1 MGSIALVGGDEFRD
15 GCEPMDLEILS
26 AAGPAR
32 PKVLIV
38 PTAAANQ
45 NPSKAA
51 ANGVAYFDGLGA
63 EAEALMVLDSEGADD
78 TGLVSRIG
86 WADVIY
92 LTGGDPAHLLEVLR
106 GSRMLEAVKRAV
118 REGAV
123 LAGSSAG
130 AMVLGGWM
138 RYGGV
143 LPALGLLEGLAVFP
157 HHERSSPDMVAA
169 ELAEAPYPEGS
180 VLGVD
185 AGSGCL
191 GGKDGWRVVGKGSVV
206 LYSQGTWRRFQ
217 SGDVVPLSF
226 GLVDRMPG
234 LQKRKESSR

>member
-15 GCEPMDLEILS
+15 GCEVMDLEILA
-26 AAGPAR
+26 AAGATR

-63 EAEALMVLDSEGADD
+63 ETEALMVLDSEGADD
-78 TGLVSRIG
+78 AGLVSRIG

-130 AMVLGGWM
+130 AMVLGSWM

-157 HHERSSPDMVAA
+157 SSRKEQPGHGRRRACG
-169 ELAEAPYPEGS
+169 GS
-180 VLGVD
+180 VPRGLSPGR
-185 AGSGCL
+185 GCGL
-191 GGKDGWRVVGKGSVV
+191 RLPGRTRRLPGRREWLRRSI
-206 LYSQGTWRRFQ
+206 LQGNLA
-217 SGDVVPLSF
+217 PLQ
-226 GLVDRMPG
+226 DW
-234 LQKRKESSR
+234 

>member
-1 MGSIALVGGDEFRD
+1 VGTIALVGGDEFRD
-15 GCEPMDLEILS
+15 GCEAMDREILA
-26 AAGPAR
+26 AAGAAR
-32 PKVLIV
+32 PRVLIV
-38 PTAAANQ
+38 PAAAAMQ

-63 EAEALMVLDSEGADD
+63 ETEALMVLDSDGADD
-78 TGLVSRIG
+78 DGLVSRIG

-92 LTGGDPAHLLEVLR
+92 LTGGDPAHLLEVLH
-106 GSRMLEAVKRAV
+106 GSRMLQAVRRAV
-118 REGAV
+118 VGGAV

-157 HHERSSPDMVAA
+157 HHERSRPDMVAA
-169 ELAEAPYPEGS
+169 ELKEAAYPGGS

-185 AGSGCL
+185 AGAACL
-191 GGKDGWRVVGKGSVV
+191 GGRDGWRVVGEGSVV
-206 LYSQGTWRRFQ
+206 LYSRGAWRRFQ
-217 SGDVVPLSF
+217 TGETVPLQVS
-226 GLVDRMPG
+226 LP
-234 LQKRKESSR
+234 L

>member
-1 MGSIALVGGDEFRD
+1 
-15 GCEPMDLEILS
+15 MDLEILS

-38 PTAAANQ
+38 PTAAARQ

-130 AMVLGGWM
+130 AMVLGSWM
-138 RYGGV
+138 RYRR
-143 LPALGLLEGLAVFP
+143 
-157 HHERSSPDMVAA
+157 RSAGARAAGRPRQCSLITKGAARTRSPPSLRRLRTQRAQ
-169 ELAEAPYPEGS
+169 

-191 GGKDGWRVVGKGSVV
+191 GGRDGWRVVGKGSVV
-206 LYSQGTWRRFQ
+206 LYSLGTWRRFQ
-217 SGDVVPLSF
+217 SGESVPVDIWLS
-226 GLVDRMPG
+226 L
-234 LQKRKESSR
+234 